1 MSNESLEMRRELDA
15 ALPQPR
21 DFSASIRVLRRGA
34 SGALLVQVGGAGLSL
49 IVNVVLARL
58 VGKTEYGVYTLV
70 FSWMSVLSVL
80 ALLGQS
86 SSVVRFV
93 PTYLHHQDWG
103 TLRGLRRGASAIVL
117 LASIAIMVIGASI
130 VFALRERLGRNLE
143 LTLLVGFLLLP
154 LVTQLGLNGAFFRG
168 FKRAVRSGAYDNVVR
183 PLVLVGLVLVLVPAL
198 GWHLTA
204 PGVMAVS
211 VVAALVTLVGSEWR
225 LTRVWPA
232 AAKKARPVYDVA
244 AWFKLGRQLFFLAA
258 MGIANNRAD
267 VLILGALAGA
277 VVVGPYYAAVRLA
290 ALAVYGLSAVNTIL
304 APMIAESY
312 VAGDHARMAN
322 MVHHAARLTFVVT
335 MAVALPLAVAGH
347 WILGLFG
354 KGFAEAAYV
363 PLLII
368 LLGQCINATAGPVGF
383 LMTMTR
389 YEREAPWFTG
399 SAALLNVLLSLALIP
414 PFGLIGAAIATAF
427 STIAWNLAALVFV
440 RRKLGVNPTI
450 LPMASR

>member
-1 MSNESLEMRRELDA
+1 MSNESFEMRRELDA
-15 ALPQPR
+15 ALPKPR
-21 DFSASIRVLRRGA
+21 DFSASLRVLRRGT

-70 FSWMSVLSVL
+70 FSWMSVLSVF

-93 PTYLHHQDWG
+93 PTYIHRQEWG

-117 LASIAIMVIGASI
+117 LASIVIMLIGAFI
-130 VFALRERLGRNLE
+130 VFALRRRLGSNLE

-183 PLVLVGLVLVLVPAL
+183 PLVLVGLVLVLVLAL
-198 GWHLTA
+198 GWRLTA
-204 PGVMAVS
+204 PGVMAAS
-211 VVAALVTLVGSEWR
+211 VVATLVTLVGSEWR

-232 AAKKARPVYDVA
+232 AARGAQPSYDVP

-312 VAGDHARMAN
+312 VAGEHDKMAK
-322 MVHHAARLTFVVT
+322 MVHHAAKLTFVVT
-335 MAVALPLAVAGH
+335 MAVALPLAIAGH

-399 SAALLNVLLSLALIP
+399 GAALLNVLLSLALIP

-427 STIAWNLAALVFV
+427 STIAWNLTALVFV

>member
-1 MSNESLEMRRELDA
+1 MNKSRETGSGELDA
-15 ALPQPR
+15 TLSGPR
-21 DFSASIRVLRRGA
+21 DFSPYLRVLRRGA
-34 SGALLVQVGGAGLSL
+34 SGALVVQVGGAGLSL

-70 FSWMSVLSVL
+70 FSWMSVLSVF

-93 PTYLHHQDWG
+93 PTYLHRHDWS

-117 LASIAIMVIGASI
+117 LASIVIMLIGAF
-130 VFALRERLGRNLE
+130 VAFALRQRLGSNLE

-183 PLVLVGLVLVLVPAL
+183 PLVLVGLALILVLAL
-198 GWHLTA
+198 GWRLTA

-211 VVAALVTLVGSEWR
+211 VVAALATLACSEWR

-232 AAKKARPVYDVA
+232 AAREVRPRYDVP

-267 VLILGALAGA
+267 VLILGGLAGA
-277 VVVGPYYAAVRLA
+277 EVVGPYYAAVKLA
-290 ALAVYGLSAVNTIL
+290 TLAVFGLSAVNTIL
-304 APMIAESY
+304 APMIVESY
-312 VAGDHARMAN
+312 VAGDHDRMAK
-322 MVHHAARLTFVVT
+322 MVHHAAKLTFVVT
-335 MAVALPLAVAGH
+335 MMVALPLAGGGY

-354 KGFAEAAYV
+354 KGFPEAAYV

-368 LLGQCINATAGPVGF
+368 LFGQCINATVGPVGF

-414 PFGLIGAAIATAF
+414 SFGLIGAAVATSS
-427 STIAWNLAALVFV
+427 STIAWNLATLVFV
-440 RRKLGVNPTI
+440 RRKLHVNPTI
-450 LPMASR
+450 LPLPSR

>member
-1 MSNESLEMRRELDA
+1 MSNETGAGELGA
-15 ALPQPR
+15 GLATPR
-21 DFSASIRVLRRGA
+21 DFSPHLRVLRRGA

-49 IVNVVLARL
+49 VVNVVLARL

-70 FSWMSVLSVL
+70 FSWMGVLSIF

-93 PTYLHHQDWG
+93 PTYLHRQEWG
-103 TLRGLRRGASAIVL
+103 MLRGLRRGASVIVL
-117 LASIAIMVIGASI
+117 LASVVVMLIGGL
-130 VFALRERLGRNLE
+130 VVLLLRQRLGENLE

-154 LVTQLGLNGAFFRG
+154 LVTQLALNGAFFRG

-183 PLVLVGLVLVLVPAL
+183 PLVLVVLALTLVLGL
-198 GWHLTA
+198 GWRLTA

-211 VVAALVTLVGSEWR
+211 VVAALMTLIGSEWR
-225 LTRVWPA
+225 LTRLWPA
-232 AAKKARPVYDVA
+232 AAREARPSYDVP
-244 AWFKLGRQLFFLAA
+244 AWFKLGRQLFFMAA

-277 VVVGPYYAAVRLA
+277 GLVGPYYAAVKLA
-290 ALAVYGLSAVNTIL
+290 ALAVYGLTAVNTIL

-312 VAGDHARMAN
+312 AAGDHARMAK
-322 MVHHAARLTFVVT
+322 MVHHAAKLTFIVT
-335 MAVALPLAVAGH
+335 MLVALPLAIGGH

-354 KGFAEAAYV
+354 KGFSESAYV

-368 LLGQCINATAGPVGF
+368 LFGQCINATAGPVGF

-399 SAALLNVLLSLALIP
+399 GAALLNVLLSFALIP
-414 PFGLIGAAIATAF
+414 PFGLIGAAVATSS
-427 STIAWNLAALVFV
+427 STIAWNLASLVFV

-450 LPMASR
+450 LPMSS